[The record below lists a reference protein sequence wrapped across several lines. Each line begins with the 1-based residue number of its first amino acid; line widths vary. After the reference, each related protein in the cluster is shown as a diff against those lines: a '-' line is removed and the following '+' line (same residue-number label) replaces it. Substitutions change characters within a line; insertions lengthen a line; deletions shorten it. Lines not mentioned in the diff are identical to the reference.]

1 LKDQL
6 LNNLHLHSAHCAKIS
21 SPFDMKVSEPLTSA
35 EVLARARRKREA
47 LSNRQPCQVQEALAA
62 PSKLKPKKNVLGSVV
77 SVGDVGYKFRKEFQ
91 AVWTVGTVVENYSL
105 RSQGGKICR
114 CVYADGRSE
123 NLSLGV
129 LIRLQF
135 LDPNVSKYDP
145 AQITPRKEKRTTC
158 RPTAPSR
165 LTTQTQRSCNTS
177 QLCQV

>member
-1 LKDQL
+1 
-6 LNNLHLHSAHCAKIS
+6 
-21 SPFDMKVSEPLTSA
+21 M
-35 EVLARARRKREA
+35 
-47 LSNRQPCQVQEALAA
+47 
-62 PSKLKPKKNVLGSVV
+62 LGSVV
-77 SVGDVGYKFRKEFQ
+77 NVGDVGYKFRKEFQ

-145 AQITPRKEKRTTC
+145 AQIMEATVARLAKKGKENDMSSNSSVTIDNTDSKI
-158 RPTAPSR
+158 
-165 LTTQTQRSCNTS
+165 TS